1 MSEKP
6 PAKDGAP
13 LDVPLAEPVVL
24 IAALRAEDADAA
36 PHQGRGLKRFRA
48 RWFAMI
54 GALAIALYLCWLLLE
69 PFLDVLLWA
78 TVLAII
84 FYPVHQ
90 QIVNRS
96 GVRASWAA
104 VLSTLL
110 VVTVI
115 LAPFVLVTLAVVQ
128 EATTAAGKL
137 QDDANRLLDPNA
149 PVYRWIKQ
157 YGVQLDL
164 VFNRQLLATVLRS
177 GGGTIAGRTF
187 SIAGD
192 VVVVMFKIALIILS
206 LYYLFRDG
214 ERIQHAMLEGLPLER
229 AQTQRIFDRTRE
241 VITASVYGV
250 FAIATV
256 QAVLG
261 GVAFWILGLPSALLW
276 SVIMFFFS
284 MIPAAGSFLVW
295 VPAALYLGLTGHWW
309 KAAILTAWCAGIV
322 ASVDNVLR
330 PRLVGKRTRMHEL
343 LVLFSILGGL
353 KVFGALGLV
362 VGPVV
367 VAITL
372 ALIDIFSKAE
382 RRDPA
387 AREPTLAEAQAAL
400 RNVPNEEE
408 EGEEEKGDKETGRQG
423 DKETGAAL
431 KEKEP
436 VLQETR

>member
-1 MSEKP
+1 MPETP

-13 LDVPLAEPVVL
+13 PAEPVVV
-24 IAALRAEDADAA
+24 IGREPPRPGDTPA
-36 PHQGRGLKRFRA
+36 PREGRGLKRFRA

-90 QIVNRS
+90 GIVLRTRFRP
-96 GVRASWAA
+96 GWAA
-104 VLSTLL
+104 ALSTLL
-110 VVTVI
+110 VVAVI
-115 LAPFVLVTLAVVQ
+115 LVPFAMVTVAVVN
-128 EATTAAGKL
+128 EATAVAGKL
-137 QDDANRLLDPNA
+137 QDDAYRLLDPNA
-149 PVYRWIKQ
+149 PAFRYVNRYVPIDRI
-157 YGVQLDL
+157 L
-164 VFNRQLLATVLRS
+164 NRQWLATVLS
-177 GGGTIAGRTF
+177 AGGGAIAGRTF

-192 VVVVMFKIALIILS
+192 VVVVVFKIALIILT

-214 ERIQHAMLEGLPLER
+214 ERITHAMLDGLPLER

-241 VITASVYGV
+241 VINASVYGV
-250 FAIATV
+250 FVIATI

-261 GVAFWILGLPSALLW
+261 GIAFWALGLPSPLLW
-276 SVIMFFFS
+276 SVVMFFFS

-295 VPAALYLGLTGHWW
+295 VPAALYLGLSGHWI
-309 KAAILTAWCAGIV
+309 KAGILAAWCAGVV
-322 ASVDNVLR
+322 ASVDNILR
-330 PRLVGKRTRMHEL
+330 PRFVGKRTRMHEL

-387 AREPTLAEAQAAL
+387 ATEPTLAEAQAAL
-400 RNVPNEEE
+400 RNVPDEE
-408 EGEEEKGDKETGRQG
+408 EGEVEPVEPVEPVGPPEVEKPQ
-423 DKETGAAL
+423 
-431 KEKEP
+431 
-436 VLQETR
+436 VLQESR